1 MVDGEWWRLNG
12 PRRGDGGG
20 GPAKG
25 SEEPAEGVYL
35 PPAAAVPAPA
45 PPTDPPAARVP
56 APPSSSPSAP
66 SPSAPSA
73 PPSQPSAGPSARR
86 GGVQWQAGGGFAD
99 WDAVHIDFSAVD
111 EPEAASVPEPRDG
124 DAAPGAAGA
133 AAATDGAAGKASG
146 EQATAAKPAGRGR
159 AARKAAKE
167 QAAQDG
173 TAPAARPGL
182 MAGRRPA
189 PLLLLA
195 SALLVGGA
203 VTRTV
208 LVMLVGWA
216 LAYLSRGL
224 GERSRKFAVLG
235 IPLLALSGLVLWFWG
250 RGQGKWGPALQPG
263 EQLWGAAPGVLRLAA
278 VLSAGY
284 LLVVTMRRR
293 GQ

>member
-20 GPAKG
+20 GPAK
-25 SEEPAEGVYL
+25 EPAEPGEGGYL

-45 PPTDPPAARVP
+45 PPADPPAARVP
-56 APPSSSPSAP
+56 APPSSSPPPS
-66 SPSAPSA
+66 SPSLSKPSV
-73 PPSQPSAGPSARR
+73 GPSARP
-86 GGVQWQAGGGFAD
+86 GGVRWQAGGGFAD
-99 WDAVHIDFSAVD
+99 WDDVHIDFSAVD

-124 DAAPGAAGA
+124 DAAPGAADA
-133 AAATDGAAGKASG
+133 AAAKPSG

-167 QAAQDG
+167 QAARRG

-182 MAGRRPA
+182 LAGRRPA
-189 PLLLLA
+189 PLLLVA

-203 VTRTV
+203 VTRMV

-216 LAYLSRGL
+216 LAYLSRSL
-224 GERSRKFAVLG
+224 GDRSRKFAVLG
-235 IPLLALSGLVLWFWG
+235 IPLLAVTGLVLWFWG

-263 EQLWGAAPGVLRLAA
+263 EQLWAAAPGVLRLAA
-278 VLSAGY
+278 VLSAVY
-284 LLVVTMRRR
+284 LLVVTVRRR

>member
-20 GPAKG
+20 GPA
-25 SEEPAEGVYL
+25 EEPAEPGEGVYL

-45 PPTDPPAARVP
+45 PPADPPAARVP
-56 APPSSSPSAP
+56 APPSSSPSS
-66 SPSAPSA
+66 SPSLSKPSV
-73 PPSQPSAGPSARR
+73 GPSARP

-133 AAATDGAAGKASG
+133 AAAKPSG

-159 AARKAAKE
+159 AARKAAEE
-167 QAAQDG
+167 QAARGG

-182 MAGRRPA
+182 LAGRRPA
-189 PLLLLA
+189 PLLLVA

-216 LAYLSRGL
+216 LAYLSRSL
-224 GERSRKFAVLG
+224 GDRSRKFAVLG
-235 IPLLALSGLVLWFWG
+235 IPLLAVTGLVLWFWG

-263 EQLWGAAPGVLRLAA
+263 EQLWAAAPGVLRLAA
-278 VLSAGY
+278 VLSAVY